1 MPPRRRPRE
10 DDEEEEVDDFQHA
23 SSRAGGG
30 TSSSSSSARY
40 SGAHTQSDQRMVSSN
55 MQTVMLLLEA
65 LAERIQAN
73 KEGVSADVLEEWK
86 KRIVDLAK
94 EAGRVTKADQT
105 YEKAAQQVVQEK
117 FQNNAA
123 MDNVDLQAL
132 NTEELKGMVETL
144 VGKEMKGFKPEKD
157 DQKVK
162 KIIDACMKK
171 TTNDEEEEDLYTM
184 PETEM
189 READLKCPF
198 TLQLHTKPLKK

>member
-10 DDEEEEVDDFQHA
+10 DDEEEEVD
-23 SSRAGGG
+23 AGGG

-144 VGKEMKGFKPEKD
+144 VGKEMKGFK
-157 DQKVK
+157 
-162 KIIDACMKK
+162 
-171 TTNDEEEEDLYTM
+171 
-184 PETEM
+184 
-189 READLKCPF
+189 
-198 TLQLHTKPLKK
+198 